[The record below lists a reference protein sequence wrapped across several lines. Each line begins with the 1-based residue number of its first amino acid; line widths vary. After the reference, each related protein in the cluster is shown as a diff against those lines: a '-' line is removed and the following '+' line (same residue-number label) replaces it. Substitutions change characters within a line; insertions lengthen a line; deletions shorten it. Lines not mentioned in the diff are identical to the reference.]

1 MGFMSRHF
9 RTNFFRSDIRL
20 RKASI
25 YSILTIFNSEGEA
38 ADETIFRVHEDIRRD
53 FRILFMVLFVVLC
66 FLYPPFPHIVILC
79 TLVFICSYSVFF
91 IRPLICGLF
100 YTYSIGC

>member
-9 RTNFFRSDIRL
+9 RTIFFRSDIRL

-25 YSILTIFNSEGEA
+25 YSILTIFNSEDEA

-53 FRILFMVLFVVLC
+53 FRRLFMVLFVVLC
-66 FLYPPFPHIVILC
+66 FSILPLPPTCNFYVLLFLFVPIVS
-79 TLVFICSYSVFF
+79 FS
-91 IRPLICGLF
+91 
-100 YTYSIGC
+100 